1 MAQQGRASRERMLE
15 AAETLLR
22 ERGLAGA
29 GIQHVVA
36 RSGAPIG
43 SVYHF
48 FPGGK
53 TQLVAEALQ
62 IHGEKARALFQRMLE
77 DNATPLPE
85 RFRTLFRTAAS
96 GFDRAGANKGCAIG
110 TVALD
115 LDARQ
120 EVLRKLC
127 RDAFDGWIASI
138 ARELPWS
145 DEAVRRSFAE
155 MVVAS
160 LEGAFILSRARQSGA
175 PFITVGEWLARMLER
190 FPRDARRRGKQKRRR
205 HEIPGRRR

>member
-1 MAQQGRASRERMLE
+1 MLD

-29 GIQHVVA
+29 GIQQVVA

-62 IHGEKARALFQRMLE
+62 INGEKARTLFQRILE
-77 DNATPLPE
+77 DRTQPLPE

-110 TVALD
+110 AVALD
-115 LDARQ
+115 LDARH
-120 EVLRKLC
+120 EALRTLC
-127 RDAFDGWIASI
+127 RDAMDGWIASI
-138 ARELPWS
+138 ALEIPWS
-145 DEAVRRSFAE
+145 DEAARRSFAE
-155 MVVAS
+155 MVVAG
-160 LEGAFILSRARQSGA
+160 LEGAFILSRARRSGTA
-175 PFITVGEWLARMLER
+175 FITVGEWLATILER
-190 FPRDARRRGKQKRRR
+190 FPQQEA
-205 HEIPGRRR
+205 

>member
-1 MAQQGRASRERMLE
+1 MLD

-29 GIQHVVA
+29 GILQVVA
-36 RSGAPIG
+36 RSRAPIG

-53 TQLVAEALQ
+53 NQLVAEALH
-62 IHGEKARALFQRMLE
+62 IHGEKARALLQRILGDKAE
-77 DNATPLPE
+77 PLPD
-85 RFRTLFRTAAS
+85 RFRTLFRTAAA
-96 GFDRAGANKGCAIG
+96 GFDRAGADKSCAIG

-115 LDARQ
+115 LDTRY
-120 EVLRKLC
+120 EVLRTLC

-138 ARELPWS
+138 AQELPWS

-155 MVVAS
+155 MVVATI
-160 LEGAFILSRARQSGA
+160 EGAFILCRARRSGKS
-175 PFITVGEWLARMLER
+175 FIRCGEWLATILER
-190 FPRDARRRGKQKRRR
+190 FPRDASRRTADPPKRRHQETPKRRR
-205 HEIPGRRR
+205 

>member
-1 MAQQGRASRERMLE
+1 MAQPARGSRERMLD

-29 GIQHVVA
+29 GIHQVVK

-53 TQLVAEALQ
+53 TQLVAEALH
-62 IHGEKARALFQRMLE
+62 IHGEKARALFQRFLE
-77 DNATPLPE
+77 DRSAPLPE
-85 RFRTLFRTAAS
+85 RFRTLFRTAAA
-96 GFDRAGANKGCAIG
+96 GFDRGGANKGCAIG

-115 LDARQ
+115 LDARH
-120 EVLRKLC
+120 EGLRKSC
-127 RDAFDGWIASI
+127 RDALDGWIASI

-155 MVVAS
+155 MAVAS
-160 LEGAFILSRARQSGA
+160 LEGAFVLSRARRSGK
-175 PFITVGEWLARMLER
+175 PFITVGEWLASMLER
-190 FPRDARRRGKQKRRR
+190 EPSKASNRTIRKQKRRDR
-205 HEIPGRRR
+205 QMTT